1 MHGCVLI
8 TFPHR
13 TAPGKALRL
22 VYINACTHTQI
33 LRTRQTE
40 WWMEEAASE
49 TTIRGTESDQRRT
62 TEGRNH
68 RGRPQTG
75 RQRKPSHGSEPRG
88 AYQISVQTSLILW
101 PLLLLLC
108 APFLLSVLFT
118 AMFELLCVFFLA
130 LLLNELKSVIQLK
143 KKTRG
148 DIKKVLEQYLYLLK
162 DIC

>member
-33 LRTRQTE
+33 GRTRQTE

-108 APFLLSVLFT
+108 APSVGPVYSHVWTALRFLLGST
-118 AMFELLCVFFLA
+118 PEWAQI
-130 LLLNELKSVIQLK
+130 SHTIK